1 MKNKTIETHEF
12 GAPKNAL
19 KLLTTLVKEK
29 QMTEEEASD
38 YIASYVFSLA
48 NEILSKKVINQSIIA
63 GYAREITNNWFE
75 SIDMVNKKL
84 LQSDDEIIEF
94 IETEYKRL
102 KSPKC
107 KKERE
112 NKIAEIKKKDI
123 KDMSVEELL
132 FIIENDESLISVER
146 LKYTT
151 QLLTKSENE

>member
-1 MKNKTIETHEF
+1 MKNKTIEKHEF
-12 GAPKNAL
+12 GEPKNAL
-19 KLLTTLVKEK
+19 RYLSAYVGEK
-29 QMTEEEASD
+29 HMTMEEASD
-38 YIASYVFSLA
+38 YIESYVLRLA
-48 NEILSKKVINQSIIA
+48 VEILSKKRINPSIIA
-63 GYAREITNNWFE
+63 GYAREITNNWYD
-75 SIDMVNKKL
+75 SIDMVNKRL

-112 NKIAEIKKKDI
+112 NKIAEIKKKDM

-132 FIIENDESLISVER
+132 FIIENDESLISIER

-151 QLLTKSENE
+151 QLFAKTKNE